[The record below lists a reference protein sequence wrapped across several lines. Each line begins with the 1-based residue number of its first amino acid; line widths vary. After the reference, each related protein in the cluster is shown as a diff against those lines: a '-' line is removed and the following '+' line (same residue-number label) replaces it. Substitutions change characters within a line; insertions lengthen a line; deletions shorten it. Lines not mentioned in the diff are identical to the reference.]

1 MPRTP
6 SRTRSKKKNSRSQTC
21 YIFKSYLFFLRD
33 TAVSAFNSFG
43 FIRVCAAEPRPDFRY
58 RLNANDGKA
67 RLCRVFTRGL
77 APKRKQQV
85 SNLLYFQII
94 FVFFTRYG
102 RFRLR
107 FFLFVRICAAE
118 PRPDF
123 RCRSNANDG
132 KAKLCRVLTRGL
144 APNKKEQAKPVLFC
158 LERETRFELAT
169 FALARQRSTT
179 EPFPHSGGNNRA
191 RTYDPLLVRQMLSQL
206 SYAPV
211 TLNAYIL

>member
-1 MPRTP
+1 M
-6 SRTRSKKKNSRSQTC
+6 
-21 YIFKSYLFFLRD
+21 RD

-43 FIRVCAAEPRPDFRY
+43 SIHV
-58 RLNANDGKA
+58 
-67 RLCRVFTRGL
+67 
-77 APKRKQQV
+77 
-85 SNLLYFQII
+85 
-94 FVFFTRYG
+94 
-102 RFRLR
+102 
-107 FFLFVRICAAE
+107 CAAE

-132 KAKLCRVLTRGL
+132 KAWLCRVLTRGL
-144 APNKKEQAKPVLFC
+144 APKRKQQVWDLLIFSNHICFLRDTAVSAFNSFRFIRVCTAEPRPDFRCRSNANDGKAWLCRVLTRGLAPKKKTAGFKPAVFF